1 MLTRWFKRAIA
12 ELLTLGKSDKPRDL
26 TNKAISYDPNILVK
40 SYLPIV
46 SIQLGRGITNPTID
60 NYCLEIPEKEI
71 TDLDIR
77 VSEEGENV
85 IITISGSI
93 YYETNSYVNEIG
105 LVGLFK
111 GSKVLFDRTKVD
123 PQITISTGQTLMI
136 TYKIVI

>member
-12 ELLTLGKSDKPRDL
+12 ELLTLGKSDNPRDL
-26 TNKAISYDPNILVK
+26 TNKSISYDPNILVK

-93 YYETNSYVNEIG
+93 YYENDSYVNEIG

-136 TYKIVI
+136 TYKLII